1 MPEHGPHRLRRLR
14 APLRPLPHTALE
26 DIRFIRETMERSSSF
41 TAVPGWGQ
49 VAMGATALAAAWLAY
64 RQQQVPSSWIA
75 IWLGEAVLAGS
86 IALVATQRKAQ
97 SAGASLT
104 SGPGGKFAWTFLP
117 PIVAGAVL
125 TAALYFS
132 AQARL
137 LPGTWLLLYGT
148 GMLTGGAFSVAI
160 VRAMGLSFM
169 LAGVGA
175 LLLPAWGD
183 AFLALGFGG
192 LNILFG
198 ILIARRY
205 GG

>member
-14 APLRPLPHTALE
+14 APLRPLPHAALE

-41 TAVPGWGQ
+41 TGVPGWGG
-49 VAMGATALAAAWLAY
+49 VAMGATALVAAWLAY
-64 RQQQVPSSWIA
+64 RQRVPSSWIA
-75 IWLGEAVLAGS
+75 VWLGEAVLGAS
-86 IALVATQRKAQ
+86 IALVAAQRKAQ
-97 SAGASLT
+97 SAGAPLT
-104 SGPGGKFAWTFLP
+104 SGPGRNFAWTFLP
-117 PIVAGAVL
+117 PIIAGAIL

-132 AQARL
+132 GQTRL

-160 VRAMGLSFM
+160 VRVMGLSFM
-169 LAGVGA
+169 LAGVSA

-183 AFLALGFGG
+183 AFLALGFGA
-192 LNILFG
+192 LHIVFG

>member
-1 MPEHGPHRLRRLR
+1 MPEHGQHRLRRLR
-14 APLRPLPHTALE
+14 APLRPLHHAALE

-41 TAVPGWGQ
+41 TAIPGWGQ

-64 RQQQVPSSWIA
+64 RQQIPSNWIA
-75 IWLGEAVLAGS
+75 VWLGEAVLAGA

-97 SAGASLT
+97 SAGAPLT
-104 SGPGGKFAWTFLP
+104 SGPGGKFARTFLP

-125 TAALYFS
+125 TAGLYFS
-132 AQARL
+132 GQARL
-137 LPGTWLLLYGT
+137 LPGMWLLLYGT
-148 GMLTGGAFSVAI
+148 GVVTAGAYSVSI
-160 VRAMGLSFM
+160 VRITGMSFM
-169 LAGVGA
+169 VTGVGA

-192 LNILFG
+192 LHILFG